1 MAILENIR
9 KRTTVLILIIGM
21 ALFAFVISG
30 IFTSNDFSGG
40 KVGSAVGEINGD
52 EISIDDFRRKIER
65 ASRRSGPTNS
75 SMQLVNSVWNQVE
88 RNTILGQQIEDLGI
102 SIEQDQI
109 INVIKSSPGIAQ
121 NPQFTDENG
130 IFDET
135 KFRDF
140 ISELKIN
147 APAQYNDWL
156 QDEEAIIQRANL
168 FQFNQ
173 SRSWRHI
180 ERGRIGL

>member
-65 ASRRSGPTNS
+65 ASRRSGPTS
-75 SMQLVNSVWNQVE
+75 SSIQLVNSVWNQVE

-102 SIEQDQI
+102 YIEQDQI

-135 KFRDF
+135 KFF
-140 ISELKIN
+140 SIIS
-147 APAQYNDWL
+147 
-156 QDEEAIIQRANL
+156 
-168 FQFNQ
+168 
-173 SRSWRHI
+173 
-180 ERGRIGL
+180 